1 MTFDP
6 TKPCMTRDGRP
17 VALITTQGRE
27 PWPLVGYI
35 GGDTYPSFWTVRGD
49 FEIEDDLSCPY
60 DLINTPEPK
69 RSGEVWVNVYLNGA
83 VTWNSR
89 ADADKCAASRV
100 ACVHVP
106 WTEGEGLVGK

>member
-6 TKPCMTRDGRP
+6 TKPCTTRDGRP
-17 VALITTQGRE
+17 VEIITTKGRE
-27 PWPLVGYI
+27 PWPVVGYRNRE
-35 GGDTYPSFWTVRGD
+35 TQPCCWTARGNGQSP
-49 FEIEDDLSCPY
+49 LL
-60 DLINTPEPK
+60 DLINAPEPK